1 MPAPST
7 LPLFHV
13 HAPRRAQL
21 PRAGC
26 TGKDRGPMQNYTRW
40 IVVGA
45 ISLVVVGIALM
56 IWFTVEGWWPVV
68 VDIVLVITCLVSA
81 VMLGALTFAVF
92 ELTRTVQDVR
102 AELIPVLDSLK
113 GTSTAVRETAK
124 TAGAFGVAP
133 AVRTARVLARPG
145 EGPARLLGPGHANKR
160 AQRRPKR
167 RPGIPGRPA

>member
-13 HAPRRAQL
+13 HAPRRARK
-21 PRAGC
+21 PRAGR

-45 ISLVVVGIALM
+45 ISLVVVGIAFM
-56 IWFTVEGWWPVV
+56 VWFTVEGWWPVV

-92 ELTRTVQDVR
+92 QLTRTIMDVR

-133 AVRTARVLARPG
+133 AGRTASVLAGAG
-145 EGPARLLGPGHANKR
+145 EGAAVLLGRGHAYKR
-160 AQRRPKR
+160 AAR
-167 RPGIPGRPA
+167 G